1 VGPVEIWLYSFL
13 ISALDG
19 VKWSTSRPGG
29 VSPENNSG
37 SHLVGNW
44 VGLRAGLG
52 VLKKRKTFYLCLVLN
67 LGPSFPY
74 RELKWRLKG
83 VTMITLAEFVG
94 TVEICRNSVSS
105 E

>member
-1 VGPVEIWLYSFL
+1 VGSVEVWLYSFL

-19 VKWSTSRPGG
+19 GKWSTSHPGG
-29 VSPENNSG
+29 VIPENNPCT
-37 SHLVGNW
+37 HLVGNW

-52 VLKKRKTFYLCLVLN
+52 VLKKRKIFYLCLVSN

-83 VTMITLAEFVG
+83 ATMFTLAEFVY
-94 TVEICRNSVSS
+94 VV
-105 E
+105 